1 MNATATND
9 AEELARVRRFHAED
23 VCFPSDNRRLIDAF
37 ATVPREAFV
46 GPGPWLIQNRHTA
59 PHYAPTKDADP
70 RHLYH
75 DAHIA
80 LDASGFINSGGP
92 GFNAFLL
99 NLLEVQPGETVVYLG
114 MGCGYYAAVL
124 AELVGPRGNVVAIE
138 VHPERAAQAG
148 KALAPWPQVT
158 VRCANGATE
167 SLEPC
172 DVLIAGA
179 GVTHPPDVWLEA
191 LKVGGRV
198 IFQLMGSLADE
209 QPWGVAAV
217 LYAHRES
224 ETSFEARRLCD
235 AAYLEFIGAR
245 DADLAERIDDALAAD
260 RGETIRSMRCDSHF
274 EDDATCWLHGEHF
287 CLSRLAPD
295 QLQRR
300 NAGELWDGP
309 GVGLKL
315 APFNALNVLPYGR
328 PARR

>member
-1 MNATATND
+1 M
-9 AEELARVRRFHAED
+9 
-23 VCFPSDNRRLIDAF
+23 
-37 ATVPREAFV
+37 
-46 GPGPWLIQNRHTA
+46 
-59 PHYAPTKDADP
+59 
-70 RHLYH
+70 
-75 DAHIA
+75 
-80 LDASGFINSGGP
+80 
-92 GFNAFLL
+92 
-99 NLLEVQPGETVVYLG
+99 
-114 MGCGYYAAVL
+114 
-124 AELVGPRGNVVAIE
+124 
-138 VHPERAAQAG
+138 
-148 KALAPWPQVT
+148 
-158 VRCANGATE
+158 
-167 SLEPC
+167 
-172 DVLIAGA
+172 
-179 GVTHPPDVWLEA
+179 
-191 LKVGGRV
+191 

-217 LYAHRES
+217 LYARRES

-315 APFNALNVLPYGR
+315 APFNALNVSAVWPSGAVMTMMARAAFRRPCRTPGPFACLVATPNDDALRTCAIFGCGR
-328 PARR
+328 PPQARAGRGLSLTHCRYHVQKRNRHGSFWKGTYSATDLKDYRRAAERYLKAHADDFWIAAALASPPRDPGRRWP

>member
-59 PHYAPTKDADP
+59 PHYVPTKDADP

-75 DAHIA
+75 DVHIA
-80 LDASGFINSGGP
+80 LDASGFVNSGGP

-158 VRCANGATE
+158 VKCANGATE
-167 SLEPC
+167 PLEPC

-191 LKVGGRV
+191 LKVGGRM
-198 IFQLMGSLADE
+198 IFPLMGSLADE
-209 QPWGVAAV
+209 HWGVAAV
-217 LYAHRES
+217 LYARRES

-235 AAYLEFIGAR
+235 ASYLEFIGAR
-245 DADLAERIDDALAAD
+245 NAHLAERIDEALAQDGGA
-260 RGETIRSMRCDSHF
+260 TIASLQLDSHPH
-274 EDDATCWLHGEHF
+274 DPSCCWLHSEDPAHPV
-287 CLSRLAPD
+287 CLSRLPPGHHHQTDPA
-295 QLQRR
+295 
-300 NAGELWDGP
+300 ELP

-315 APFNALNVLPYGR
+315 TPLNQLNILPYGC
-328 PARR
+328 AR